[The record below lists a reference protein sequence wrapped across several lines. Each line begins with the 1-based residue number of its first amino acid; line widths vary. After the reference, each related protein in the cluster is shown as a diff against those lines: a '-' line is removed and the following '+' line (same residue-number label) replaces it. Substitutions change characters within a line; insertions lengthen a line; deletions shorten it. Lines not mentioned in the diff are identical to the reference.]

1 MSTLMPMTEPRG
13 ILTAMAT
20 PFTPE
25 GAVDEVATRA
35 LARFLLENGSHGLVV
50 AATTGEST
58 TLDDEE
64 HIGVLRMVVDEV
76 GGEAPII
83 CGTGTNDTRHT
94 IELTKAAAGAG
105 AEAALVV
112 TPYYNKPNPA
122 GVRAHFEAVA
132 SAVPELPLIVYN
144 IPSRVI
150 VNISPAELGE
160 LAKIDNVVGVK
171 QANNDDLGP
180 IDGMAVLS
188 GNDDIFFRTLELGL
202 AGGIT
207 VASQVVGPQMREIW
221 DAVEA
226 GDLERARE
234 IDAGLRPLYEA
245 LSVTTNPMPI
255 KAAMA
260 MTGAIPSG
268 TMRLPMVEVDD
279 AQRAVIRAALESV
292 GLTVTAG

>member
-1 MSTLMPMTEPRG
+1 
-13 ILTAMAT
+13 
-20 PFTPE
+20 
-25 GAVDEVATRA
+25 
-35 LARFLLENGSHGLVV
+35 
-50 AATTGEST
+50 
-58 TLDDEE
+58 
-64 HIGVLRMVVDEV
+64 MVVDEV

-94 IELTKAAAGAG
+94 IELTEAAAEAG

-122 GVRAHFEAVA
+122 GVRAHFEAIA
-132 SAVPELPLIVYN
+132 SAVPELPIIVYN

-150 VNISPAELGE
+150 VNISPAELAE

-207 VASQVVGPQMREIW
+207 VASQVVGPQMRDIW

-226 GDLERARE
+226 GDLDRARE
-234 IDAGLRPLYEA
+234 IDTGLRPLYEA

-260 MTGAIPSG
+260 MTGAIPSD
-268 TMRLPMVEVDD
+268 TMRLPMVVLDD
-279 AQRAVIRAALESV
+279 AQRDVVRAALESV
-292 GLTVTAG
+292 GLTVTAS

>member
-1 MSTLMPMTEPRG
+1 MTTEIRG
-13 ILTAMAT
+13 LLTAMAT
-20 PFTPE
+20 PFDE
-25 GAVDEVATRA
+25 SGAVDEGAARK
-35 LARFLLENGSHGLVV
+35 LAADLIETSHGLVV

-64 HIGVLRMVVDEV
+64 HIGLLRAIVDEV
-76 GGEAPII
+76 GGEALIV
-83 CGTGTNDTRHT
+83 CGTGTNDTRHS
-94 IELTKAAAGAG
+94 IELTKAAAEAG

-122 GVRAHFEAVA
+122 GILAHFEAIA
-132 SAVPELPLIVYN
+132 EAVPDLPLIAYN

-150 VNISPAELGE
+150 VNVSRSELEE
-160 LAKIDNVVGVK
+160 LAKIDTVVGVK
-171 QANNDDLGP
+171 QANNDELGP
-180 IDGMAVLS
+180 VEGMAVLA
-188 GNDDIFFRTLELGL
+188 GNDDIYLRTLELGL
-202 AGGIT
+202 AGGIQ
-207 VASQVVGPQMREIW
+207 VASNVAGRQMRDIW

-234 IDAGLRPLYEA
+234 IDEGLRPLYEA

-268 TMRLPMVEVDD
+268 TMRLPMVELDD
-279 AQRAVIRAALESV
+279 AQRGIVRTALERV
-292 GLTVTAG
+292 GVSVTAG

>member
-1 MSTLMPMTEPRG
+1 MPMTELRG

-20 PFTPE
+20 PFDET
-25 GAVDEVATRA
+25 GAVDEAATRA

-64 HIGVLRMVVDEV
+64 HIGVLRMVLDEV

-94 IELTKAAAGAG
+94 IELTEAAAEAG

-122 GVRAHFEAVA
+122 GVRAHFEAIA
-132 SAVPELPLIVYN
+132 SAVPELPIIVYN

-150 VNISPAELGE
+150 VNISPAELAE

-207 VASQVVGPQMREIW
+207 VASQVVGPQMRDIW

-226 GDLERARE
+226 GDLDRARE
-234 IDAGLRPLYEA
+234 IDTGLRPLYEA

-260 MTGAIPSG
+260 MTGAIPSD
-268 TMRLPMVEVDD
+268 TMRLPMVALDD
-279 AQRAVIRAALESV
+279 AQRDVVRAALESV
-292 GLTVTAG
+292 GLTVTAS

>member
-1 MSTLMPMTEPRG
+1 
-13 ILTAMAT
+13 
-20 PFTPE
+20 
-25 GAVDEVATRA
+25 
-35 LARFLLENGSHGLVV
+35 
-50 AATTGEST
+50 
-58 TLDDEE
+58 
-64 HIGVLRMVVDEV
+64 
-76 GGEAPII
+76 
-83 CGTGTNDTRHT
+83 
-94 IELTKAAAGAG
+94 LTKAAAEAG

-122 GVRAHFEAVA
+122 GVRAHFEAIA

-150 VNISPAELGE
+150 VNISPAELAE
-160 LAKIDNVVGVK
+160 LAEIDNVVGVK

-188 GNDDIFFRTLELGL
+188 GNDDIFLRTLELGL

-226 GDLERARE
+226 GDLDRARE
-234 IDAGLRPLYEA
+234 IDTGLRPLYEA
-245 LSVTTNPMPI
+245 LAVTTNPMPI

-260 MTGAIPSG
+260 MTGAIPSD
-268 TMRLPMVEVDD
+268 TMRLPMVELDD
-279 AQRAVIRAALESV
+279 AQRDVVRAALESV
-292 GLTVTAG
+292 GLTVTAS

>member
-1 MSTLMPMTEPRG
+1 MPMTELRG

-20 PFTPE
+20 PFDET
-25 GAVDEVATRA
+25 GAVDEAATRA

-94 IELTKAAAGAG
+94 IELTEAAAEAG

-122 GVRAHFEAVA
+122 GVRAHFEAIA
-132 SAVPELPLIVYN
+132 SAVPELPIIVYN

-150 VNISPAELGE
+150 VNISPAELAE

-207 VASQVVGPQMREIW
+207 VASQVVGPQMRDIW

-226 GDLERARE
+226 GDLDRARE
-234 IDAGLRPLYEA
+234 IDTGLRPLYEA

-260 MTGAIPSG
+260 MTGAIPSD
-268 TMRLPMVEVDD
+268 TMRLPMVVLDD
-279 AQRAVIRAALESV
+279 AQRDVVRAALESV
-292 GLTVTAG
+292 GLTVTAS

>member
-1 MSTLMPMTEPRG
+1 MLRPEG

-20 PFTPE
+20 PFTPD
-25 GAVDEVATRA
+25 GAVDERA
-35 LARFLLENGSHGLVV
+35 LRNLATALLENGSHGLVA

-58 TLDDEE
+58 TLDDTE
-64 HIGVLRMVVDEV
+64 HIGVLRSVVEEV
-76 GGEAPII
+76 GDEATIV

-94 IELTKAAAGAG
+94 IELTKAAADAG

-144 IPSRVI
+144 IPSRVV
-150 VNISPAELGE
+150 VNISPAELAE
-160 LAKIDNVVGVK
+160 LAKIDNVVAVK

-180 IDGMAVLS
+180 IDGMAVLA
-188 GNDDIFFRTLELGL
+188 GNDDIFLRTLELGL

-207 VASQVVGPQMREIW
+207 VASHLVGPQMREIW

-226 GDLERARE
+226 GDLDRARE
-234 IDAGLRPLYEA
+234 IDAGLRQLFEA
-245 LSVTTNPMPI
+245 LAVTTNPMPV
-255 KAAMA
+255 KAALA
-260 MTGAIPSG
+260 MVGTIPSG
-268 TMRLPMVEVDD
+268 TLRLPMVELDEARSEVV
-279 AQRAVIRAALESV
+279 RSALEAV
-292 GLTVTAG
+292 GLTVVAS

>member
-1 MSTLMPMTEPRG
+1 MATNLRG

-20 PFTPE
+20 PFTPDR
-25 GAVDEVATRA
+25 AVDEGATRE

-64 HIGVLRMVVDEV
+64 HIGVLRTVVDEV
-76 GGEAPII
+76 GDDATIV

-94 IELTKAAAGAG
+94 IELTKAAADAG

-150 VNISPAELGE
+150 VNISPSE
-160 LAKIDNVVGVK
+160 LAGLAEIDNVVGVK
-171 QANNDDLGP
+171 QANNDELGP

-207 VASQVVGPQMREIW
+207 VASHLVGPQMREIW
-221 DAVEA
+221 DAVED
-226 GDLERARE
+226 GDLERAGE
-234 IDAGLRPLYEA
+234 IDERIRPVYDA
-245 LSVTTNPMPI
+245 MGVTTNPMPL
-255 KAAMA
+255 KAALEMVG
-260 MTGAIPSG
+260 TIPSG
-268 TMRLPMVEVDD
+268 ALRLPMTEVDD
-279 AQRAVIRAALESV
+279 DQREVIRAALESAGV
-292 GLTVTAG
+292 VVTAG

>member
-1 MSTLMPMTEPRG
+1 MADLRG

-20 PFTPE
+20 PFSTD
-25 GAVDEVATRA
+25 GAVDEGAARE
-35 LARFLLENGSHGLVV
+35 LARFLLANGSHGLVV

-64 HIGVLRMVVDEV
+64 HIGLLGAVVDEV
-76 GGEAPII
+76 GGEATIL

-94 IELTKAAAGAG
+94 VELTKAAQQAG

-132 SAVPELPLIVYN
+132 SAVPDLPLVVYN

-150 VNISPAELGE
+150 VNISPAELAR
-160 LAKIDNVVGVK
+160 LAAEIDNVVGVK

-180 IDGMAVLS
+180 IEGMAVLS
-188 GNDDIFFRTLELGL
+188 GNDDIFLRTLELGL

-207 VASQVVGPQMREIW
+207 VASHLVGPQMREIW

-226 GDLERARE
+226 GDLEAARAVEDR
-234 IDAGLRPLYEA
+234 IRPLYEA
-245 LSVTTNPMPI
+245 LAVTTNPMPL
-255 KAAMA
+255 KAALEMA
-260 MTGAIPSG
+260 GTIPSG
-268 TMRLPMVEVDD
+268 TMRLPMVELD
-279 AQRAVIRAALESV
+279 ADQREVVRRALEAV

>member
-1 MSTLMPMTEPRG
+1 MAMADLRG

-20 PFTPE
+20 PFTPD
-25 GAVDEVATRA
+25 GAVDEAALRG
-35 LARFLLENGSHGLVV
+35 LARFLLENGSHGLVA

-58 TLDDEE
+58 TLDDAE
-64 HIGVLRMVVDEV
+64 HIGVLRTVVDEV
-76 GGEAPII
+76 GGEATIV

-94 IELTKAAAGAG
+94 IELTKAAADAG

-132 SAVPELPLIVYN
+132 SAVPGLPLIVYN
-144 IPSRVI
+144 IPSRVV
-150 VNISPAELGE
+150 VNISPAELAE

-180 IDGMAVLS
+180 IDGMAVLA
-188 GNDDIFFRTLELGL
+188 GNDDIFLKTLELGL

-207 VASQVVGPQMREIW
+207 VASHVVGPQMREIW
-221 DAVEA
+221 DAVES

-234 IDAGLRPLYEA
+234 VEAGLRPVFEA
-245 LSVTTNPMPI
+245 LSITTNPMPI
-255 KAAMA
+255 KAALE

-268 TMRLPMVEVDD
+268 TMRLPMVELDLG
-279 AQRAVIRAALESV
+279 QREVVRSALETV
-292 GLTVTAG
+292 GVAVTAS

>member
-1 MSTLMPMTEPRG
+1 MAMTELRG

-20 PFTPE
+20 PFDET
-25 GAVDEVATRA
+25 GAVDEAATRT
-35 LARFLLENGSHGLVV
+35 LARFLLENGSHGLVA

-94 IELTKAAAGAG
+94 IELTKAAAEAG

-132 SAVPELPLIVYN
+132 SAVPELPIIVYN

-150 VNISPAELGE
+150 VNVSPAELAE

-188 GNDDIFFRTLELGL
+188 GNDDIFFRALELGL

-226 GDLERARE
+226 GDVERARE

-245 LSVTTNPMPI
+245 LAVTTNPMPI
-255 KAAMA
+255 KAAME

-268 TMRLPMVEVDD
+268 TLRLPMVELDG
-279 AQRAVIRAALESV
+279 AQREVVKAALERV
-292 GLTVTAG
+292 GLALTAG

>member
-1 MSTLMPMTEPRG
+1 MPMTELRG

-25 GAVDEVATRA
+25 GAVDEAATRE

-58 TLDDEE
+58 TLDDAE
-64 HIGVLRMVVDEV
+64 HIGVLRSVVDEV
-76 GGEAPII
+76 GGEGPIV

-94 IELTKAAAGAG
+94 IELTKAAAAAG

-122 GVRAHFEAVA
+122 GIRAHFEAVA
-132 SAVPELPLIVYN
+132 SAVPDLPLIVYN

-150 VNISPAELGE
+150 VNISPSELAE
-160 LAKIDNVVGVK
+160 LAKIDTVVGVK
-171 QANNDDLGP
+171 QANNDELGP
-180 IDGMAVLS
+180 IEGMAVLS

-260 MTGAIPSG
+260 MTGVIPSG
-268 TMRLPMVEVDD
+268 ALRLPMVEIDE
-279 AQRAVIRAALESV
+279 AQRDVVRTALESV
-292 GLTVTAG
+292 GVAVTAG

>member
-25 GAVDEVATRA
+25 GAVDEVATRN

-58 TLDDEE
+58 TLDDDE

-76 GGEAPII
+76 GGEAPIV

-94 IELTKAAAGAG
+94 IELTKAAAEAG

-150 VNISPAELGE
+150 VNISPAELAE
-160 LAKIDNVVGVK
+160 LAEIDNVVGVK

-180 IDGMAVLS
+180 IEGMAVLS

-245 LSVTTNPMPI
+245 LSVTTNPMPL
-255 KAAMA
+255 KAAME
-260 MTGAIPSG
+260 MTGTIPSG
-268 TMRLPMVEVDD
+268 AMRLPMVEVDD